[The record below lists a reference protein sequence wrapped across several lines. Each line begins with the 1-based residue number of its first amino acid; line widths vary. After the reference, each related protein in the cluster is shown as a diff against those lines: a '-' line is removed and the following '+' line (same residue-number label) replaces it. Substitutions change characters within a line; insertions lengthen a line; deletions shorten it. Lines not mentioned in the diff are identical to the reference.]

1 MEFQVKDNTFYV
13 LLNKD
18 IKANSMM
25 IFSDL
30 TPSVKKVKEFLKN
43 GAKTETLELMSIN
56 YKSENFEIKT
66 IPWNIIAMELIKE

>member
-18 IKANSMM
+18 GKANMM
-25 IFSDL
+25 MVFNELS
-30 TPSVKKVKEFLKN
+30 PSVKKVKEYLKN
-43 GAKTETLELMSIN
+43 GTKTEDLELMSIT
-56 YKSENFEIKT
+56 YKNDNFEIKT